1 MFRYLV
7 GSCLVL
13 VCLLFRFP
21 IAGMAK
27 TPGAVAIGANSV
39 EATNIRNAAEFI
51 RSMGNPAVAN
61 NILQMLQAGKIY
73 GDATMGENGD
83 TSDGDITLH
92 ASLLRHSTPTLANSP
107 FDVEK
112 HLADVIALARTL
124 FHEKVH
130 VHQGALFKAG
140 SNLTIGSTPHENEA
154 WEATISA
161 MNIWFQ
167 RLYNEYRNYPV
178 DPLEASDAQLKH
190 RRDSERL
197 RLLKRALVVL
207 KSKESYVGDYKDAGF
222 YGSPSSN
229 NYLQLSQQ
237 LAVLRQRLQKIL
249 EAMEVRLEPP
259 TSEALDEVGQLFEEE
274 KALGQKLAS
283 TMPRIPRDD
292 LVLCLVGQG
301 RPAGHIFDLQVTN
314 PSQQSICATLPVGL
328 ALVPSH
334 PDYQTMMIGEP
345 LLVEVAAGQQ
355 VSFAVR
361 GYCLDHSK
369 LPPPQGLKM
378 SLPQSDVEPG
388 TTSLRRD
395 SAGRIVETTTTCTT
409 PVPATRLSTVD
420 PGSGKLLAINDEVR
434 VPGKL
439 LQVTRDPKTRE
450 ITQIH
455 IAEESPSTIPSGQ
468 PPPAPTKPPADLHFT
483 PLASS
488 GPAVELI
495 CGIARA
501 GNRLSQEGRLA
512 KNIQSPDRYRA
523 TVIQRAIWSFVNGLD
538 QKALLI
544 DTRQQMEH
552 LPAEKRPS
560 DAEVVTTVERIWDDV
575 DLTLKSSGVSR

>member
-1 MFRYLV
+1 MFRTLV
-7 GSCLVL
+7 VSCFVVL
-13 VCLLFRFP
+13 CLLFRAP
-21 IAGMAK
+21 IAGLAK
-27 TPGAVAIGANSV
+27 TPGAVVVGANSV
-39 EATNIRNAAEFI
+39 EATNIINAAEFI
-51 RSMGNPAVAN
+51 RSMGNPAVAD
-61 NILQMLQAGKIY
+61 NILQMLNAGKIY
-73 GDATMGENGD
+73 GDATMSENGD
-83 TSDGDITLH
+83 TSDGDITLI
-92 ASLLRHSTPTLANSP
+92 ASLLRHSTPNLANSP

-112 HLADVIALARTL
+112 HFADVIALARTL

-130 VHQGALFKAG
+130 VHQSALFKAG

-161 MNIWFQ
+161 MNNWFQ

-190 RRDSERL
+190 RRDGERV
-197 RLLKRALVVL
+197 RLLKRALAVL
-207 KSKESYVGDYKDAGF
+207 KVKEGYVGDYKDAGF
-222 YGSPSSN
+222 YGSPGSN
-229 NYLQLSQQ
+229 NFLQLSQQ
-237 LAVLRQRLQKIL
+237 LGVLRQRLQKLL
-249 EAMEVRLEPP
+249 EAMEERLEPP

-292 LVLCLVGQG
+292 LVLYLVGQG

-314 PSQQSICATLPVGL
+314 PSPQSICATLPVGL
-328 ALVPSH
+328 ALIPSH

-378 SLPQSDVEPG
+378 SVPQSDVEPG
-388 TTSLRRD
+388 TTGLRRD
-395 SAGRIVETTTTCTT
+395 SAGRIIEAVTTCTT
-409 PVPATRLSTVD
+409 PVAATRISTMD
-420 PGSGKLLAINDEVR
+420 PGSGKLMAVNDEVR

-439 LQVTRDPKTRE
+439 LQVSRDPRTGEVTRM
-450 ITQIH
+450 H
-455 IAEESPSTIPSGQ
+455 ISEENPSTAPSGQ
-468 PPPAPTKPPADLHFT
+468 RPPVRAKPPADLHFT

-488 GPAVELI
+488 GPAVDLI
-495 CGIARA
+495 CGIAAA
-501 GNRLSQEGRLA
+501 GNRLSQDGRLA

-538 QKALLI
+538 QEALLL
-544 DTRQQMEH
+544 DTQRQMEH

-560 DAEVVTTVERIWDDV
+560 DAEVVATVERIWDDV
-575 DLTLKSSGVSR
+575 DLTLKGSGVSR